1 MRFGFLSGVDIFN
14 ETDRLQVIAELP
26 GVTEDEISVVVLGTT
41 LNIDAGAGERKVRQ
55 SINLGIPV
63 KGTPR
68 THYRN
73 GILEINLPKA

>member
-14 ETDRLQVIAELP
+14 ESDRLQVIAELP
-26 GVTEDEISVVVLGTT
+26 GVQEDEISVVVQGLT
-41 LNIDAGAGERKVRQ
+41 LNIDTGAGERKVRQ

-63 KGTPR
+63 KGTPK

-73 GILEINLPKA
+73 GILEINLPKV

>member
-26 GVTEDEISVVVLGTT
+26 GVKEDEISVVVQGLT
-41 LNIDAGAGERKVRQ
+41 LNIDTGAGERKVRQ

-63 KGTPR
+63 KGTPK

-73 GILEINLPKA
+73 GILEINLPKV